1 MNRIAQN
8 FKIILFLTAVGS
20 VMLVGC
26 QTSKNVPAS
35 KTPSNSGIEV
45 KTGAK
50 AAIVGGLEAL
60 QRRLNYPSE
69 ARQRGIETVVEA
81 NVLVTETG
89 KIGKI
94 SFDKEYGYGF
104 EEAARRAL
112 RQVTF
117 APGRKNGQPISMF
130 VTIPVKFALP
140 DRSGQ

>member
-1 MNRIAQN
+1 
-8 FKIILFLTAVGS
+8 
-20 VMLVGC
+20 MLVGC

-35 KTPSNSGIEV
+35 KTPSSNSGIEV

-89 KIGKI
+89 KVGKI

-130 VTIPVKFALP
+130 VTIPVRFALP